1 MHHRRYIRMVEPWD
15 YDNEL
20 LVTLCATCHASLEE
34 LKSRVGERLDFE
46 PIFSTVSSVMDLID
60 KDWMTIHAVVKHF
73 KNNPEALNLLAKKIG
88 KEK

>member
-1 MHHRRYIRMVEPWD
+1 
-15 YDNEL
+15 
-20 LVTLCATCHASLEE
+20 
-34 LKSRVGERLDFE
+34 
-46 PIFSTVSSVMDLID
+46 MDLID